1 MIQSKQDLKHYLLED
16 RKAQHKVLYP
26 SLKQR
31 IVEWLF
37 PDYNYEF
44 IKCLRYL
51 EYFID
56 CNNISLVGRVKRI
69 YFMKKLSRLRA
80 ITGIELNPNC
90 ADSGLHIVHGKIVV
104 HLNAKIG
111 KDCKILSD
119 VTIGWQGRYDKPG
132 APQIG
137 DRVFIGSGAKIIG
150 NITIASDVVIGANAV
165 VVHSINE
172 PGITVAGNPAK
183 KVSDTDS
190 YHYLNKE

>member
-44 IKCLRYL
+44 TKCLRYL
-51 EYFID
+51 EYFTN
-56 CNNISLVGRVKRI
+56 CNNISLIGRVKRI

>member
-16 RKAQHKVLYP
+16 RKAQHKILYP

-44 IKCLRYL
+44 TKCLRYL
-51 EYFID
+51 EYFIN
-56 CNNISLVGRVKRI
+56 CNNISWGVKRI

-190 YHYLNKE
+190 YYYLNKE